1 MVSKSVSAKTV
12 PGLADVS
19 EMDGNVYHLVVAVVT
34 VGTDKSLHIC
44 QRVIHSFQLI
54 HLFWGNVIIL
64 LIACHVLE
72 SLCIIVSNPGI

>member
-1 MVSKSVSAKTV
+1 MSKAKTV

-44 QRVIHSFQLI
+44 QSVIHSFQLI

-64 LIACHVLE
+64 LIACNVLE
-72 SLCIIVSNPGI
+72 SLCIIVRIIIQL